1 MSNYYD
7 IKKLCHLSRLEI
19 DDSEIQQTA
28 EKIKEII
35 SFFNKLDEFEMSE
48 SNEDSNN
55 KNNSYSNPLKL
66 EKKLN
71 HLRDDIPNK
80 KININSE
87 DINNSLFDFKFHIKK
102 NGYVIGPKI

>member
-1 MSNYYD
+1 MSDYYD
-7 IKKLCHLSRLEI
+7 IKKLCLLSRLEI
-19 DDSEIQQTA
+19 DESEIQQTA

-35 SFFNKLDEFEMSE
+35 SFFNKLDEFEMNE
-48 SNEDSNN
+48 SNEDLNN
-55 KNNSYSNPLKL
+55 KNNSDPNLLKL

-80 KININSE
+80 NMDINSE
-87 DINNSLFDFKFHIKK
+87 DKTNLLFDFKFHVKK